1 MSRGV
6 VLFKHEVVSG
16 LNLFDSG
23 LGKHANILE
32 DVEGGNEL
40 IRVQSPVLVFVDLV
54 PDLLDSL
61 SHLLNGLLV
70 SKDLVGLLDSDS
82 AITVQVMDT
91 ELSEDF
97 VRSHLVE
104 EINS

>member
-6 VLFKHEVVSG
+6 VLGKHVVVSG

-23 LGKHANILE
+23 LGKHTNILK

-61 SHLLNGLLV
+61 SHLLNGLLA
-70 SKDLVGLLDSDS
+70 SEDLVGLLDSDS

-97 VRSHLVE
+97 VTSHLFE